1 MKQEDFAAPDPIL
14 IEESLSEWVMTK
26 AEDWRDNYQSNYE
39 AKFDE
44 YYRLWRGIWSS
55 EDQQKQSERSRII
68 SPALQQAV
76 ESNVAEMEEA
86 TFGRGKFF
94 DISDNYGDNDSEDIL
109 YLRNK
114 LTEDFEDTQVRKAVA
129 ECLINAAVFGT
140 GVGELVLEEIKE
152 MAPATQPIMDGQLQ
166 AVGVN
171 ITDRVVVKLKP
182 VLPQN
187 FLIDPIATTIDD
199 ALGVAI
205 DEFVSPHLVEQL
217 QEKGVYRDVYVGVAP
232 SDTDLEPDQEM
243 SVYPDDKVRL
253 TKYYGLVPRHML
265 EEATEDEDFLG
276 EPEDSDDSKEAYVEA
291 IVVVANGGV
300 LLKAEANPY
309 MMQDRPVV
317 AFPWDVVPSMF
328 WGRGVCEKGYNSQKA
343 LDTELRARIDALSLT
358 IHPMLAIDAT
368 KFPRG
373 AKPEIR
379 PGKTILTN
387 GDPRE
392 VLQPF
397 NFGQVGQITFSQAA
411 SLQQMV
417 QQATGAVDSA
427 GLSGAVNG
435 EATAAGISMSL
446 GAIIK
451 RHKRTLIN
459 FQQSFL
465 IPFVKKA
472 AYRYMQFDPENYPV
486 KDYKFSATSTLGIIA
501 REYEVT
507 QLVQLLQTMKQ
518 DSPIYPV
525 LIQSIID
532 NMNLSNREE
541 LIASMQQ
548 AQQPNPQAQ
557 QAAQATQQAQ
567 LAFQES
573 QTAALAAQAAESQA
587 RAQKYSVEA
596 QLAPQELEIDKISAI
611 TRNLQAGDQDDKEF
625 ERRLKVA
632 EVALKE
638 KQLNNQGS
646 QSNANDTA
654 RPQEPNRPSQRSVQ
668 GAVQP
673 PRENRGAPRGPRGPN
688 VGPTPAAPQGP
699 SEGPQSA

>member
-1 MKQEDFAAPDPIL
+1 MAKVESLSPDVL
-14 IEESLSEWVMTK
+14 MIEESL
-26 AEDWRDNYQSNYE
+26 EDWVITKCENWRDHYESNYE
-39 AKFDE
+39 HKFEE
-44 YYRLWRGIWSS
+44 YYRLWRGQW
-55 EDQQKQSERSRII
+55 DPADTQRASERSRIV

-76 ESNVAEMEEA
+76 ESNVAELEEA
-86 TFGRGKFF
+86 TFGRGKWF
-94 DISDNYGDNDSEDIL
+94 DISDDVNDKDSQDIQF
-109 YLRNK
+109 LRNK
-114 LTEDFEDTQVRKAVA
+114 LTEDFENTKIRKAVA

-140 GVGELVLEEIKE
+140 GVGEIVLEEIKE

-171 ITDRVVVKLKP
+171 ITDRIVVKLRP
-182 VLPQN
+182 VMPQN
-187 FLIDPIATTIDD
+187 FLIDPVATSVED
-199 ALGVAI
+199 AMGVAI
-205 DEFVSPHLVEQL
+205 DEFVSKHSVELL
-217 QEKGVYRDVYVGVAP
+217 QEQGVYNDVYIDSAAP
-232 SDTDLEPDQEM
+232 DADLEPDQDLTL
-243 SVYPDDKVRL
+243 YHDDKVRL
-253 TKYYGLVPRHML
+253 TKYYGLVPREL
-265 EEATEDEDFLG
+265 LTNEGVEVEDE
-276 EPEDSDDSKEAYVEA
+276 SMYVEA
-291 IVVVANGGV
+291 VVVIANGGT

-317 AFPWDVVPSMF
+317 AFPWDVVPSRF

-368 KFPRG
+368 RLPRG
-373 AKPEIR
+373 AKPEVR
-379 PGKTILTN
+379 PGKMILTN

-397 NFGQVGQITFSQAA
+397 NFGQVGQITFAQAQ

-427 GLSGAVNG
+427 GIAGQING

-451 RHKRTLIN
+451 RQKRTLIN

-465 IPFVKKA
+465 LPFVTKA
-472 AYRYMQFDPENYPV
+472 AHRYMQFDPENYPV
-486 KDYKFSATSTLGIIA
+486 SDYKFNATSTLGIIA

-548 AQQPNPQAQ
+548 AQQPDPQAQ
-557 QAAQATQQAQ
+557 QMAQMAQQAQ
-567 LAFQES
+567 MEFQQS
-573 QTAALAAQAAESQA
+573 QTAALNAQAAESQA
-587 RAQKYSVEA
+587 RAGKYA
-596 QLAPQELEIDKISAI
+596 IDTQLAPQELEIEKIEAI
-611 TRNLQAGDQDDKEF
+611 TRNLKDGDADDKEF
-625 ERRLKVA
+625 EKRLRIA
-632 EVALKE
+632 EIALKE
-638 KQLNNQGS
+638 TELADKKTIAEANKKSGEKEQALFDSLMSDEPSSPPQGPS
-646 QSNANDTA
+646 
-654 RPQEPNRPSQRSVQ
+654 RPM
-668 GAVQP
+668 
-673 PRENRGAPRGPRGPN
+673 GPRGPN
-688 VGPTPAAPQGP
+688 VGPPPEVA
-699 SEGPQSA
+699 